1 MGVTDDRDRGVRV
14 KGPIHHIPAVAED
27 QMIAVEPLRQNALS
41 LAGFVNICRRHDR
54 EIQRAVGL
62 VGGKLY
68 HIIREARILIIRSLF
83 HPAYKFVADGAALA
97 FGKDDLR
104 INRRFDHGGEIGVIV
119 IVPLDQGHLLHHRVL
134 TAFHTDVVH
143 VPFVLLRRFGES
155 TATNAAIQLM
165 LHIIQGDPLGVRM
178 ITCKDKRIFIVA
190 NRVVTALTVMIRRA
204 ARFGTRFGKKI
215 IGQRESP
222 AGGAGVQEAVVIA
235 VADRDRVS
243 VAARDRFDRALTG
256 DPDIA
261 DALVLTAADAGA
273 VLAAVGVYL
282 GIDDLDMTA
291 VSVLTAA
298 DTRAVYAAP
307 RIHGRALEL
316 DIAAVAVVT
325 AADACGITAAGRLDG
340 GSDDGDVAAVAALTA
355 ADTCAVGRAVS
366 CNIRTLDGDIAAAD
380 AVTAADTRAVAPA
393 MSDYGRV

>member
-1 MGVTDDRDRGVRV
+1 MGVSDDRDRAVRI
-14 KGPIHHIPAVAED
+14 KGLTHHIPAVAED
-27 QMIAVEPLRQNALS
+27 QIIAVEPLCQNALP
-41 LAGFVNICRRHDR
+41 LTRFVNIFCRHDR

-68 HIIREARILIIRSLF
+68 HIIREARILIILSLF
-83 HPAYKFVADGAALA
+83 QPAYKLVADGAVLA
-97 FGKDDLR
+97 IGKDDLR
-104 INRRFDHGGEIGVIV
+104 INGRFDRGREVGIV
-119 IVPLDQGHLLHHRVL
+119 VNVPLNQSHPLHHRVL
-134 TAFHTDVVH
+134 TAFHAHVIY
-143 VPFVLLRRFGES
+143 VPFVLLRRFGEG

-165 LHIIQGDPLGVRM
+165 LHIIQGDPLGVCV
-178 ITCKDKRIFIVA
+178 IAGVDQRIFIVA
-190 NRVVTALTVMIRRA
+190 NRVVTALPVIIRGA
-204 ARFGTRFGKKI
+204 ARFGTRFDKEI
-215 IGQRESP
+215 IGKREGP

-256 DPDIA
+256 DPDVA

-316 DIAAVAVVT
+316 DSTAVAVVA
-325 AADACGITAAGRLDG
+325 AADTRGITAAGRLDG
-340 GSDDGDVAAVAALTA
+340 GINDGDVAAVA
-355 ADTCAVGRAVS
+355 
-366 CNIRTLDGDIAAAD
+366 TL
-380 AVTAADTRAVAPA
+380 TAADTRAVSRAV
-393 MSDYGRV
+393 S